1 MPAAGIAVRSALEP
15 SRASPR
21 PAAVDAL
28 HSRTEQKVNHLAP
41 HAFSWRTDVEVTSMA
56 DGRNGNPAARPER
69 RAGSAARIN
78 ERLIEQLCQLGCEVI
93 HEPVPQHLIDIVRP
107 RKARRRREQPAPG
120 RDRSKP
126 SH

>member
-1 MPAAGIAVRSALEP
+1 M
-15 SRASPR
+15 
-21 PAAVDAL
+21 
-28 HSRTEQKVNHLAP
+28 EQKVNYLAP
-41 HAFSWRTDVEVTSMA
+41 RAFSWRTDVEVTGMA

-78 ERLIEQLCQLGCEVI
+78 ERLIEQLCQLGREVI

-107 RKARRRREQPAPG
+107 RKARRREQPATG